1 MLKTAAIF
9 GNGMILQ
16 QRSIVAVFGETDCD
30 FVEAKWENSDS
41 TYEADIHDG
50 KWLIKLHTEEA
61 TPIPSKEQIDSKNQI
76 DSEENGGSA
85 FEEKD
90 ESEVRT
96 YTLVITGKKNGKE
109 TDRVTFS
116 DIIFGEVWFAGGQS
130 NMELELKDSFK
141 GEEVANSNDYDYIR
155 FYNVPKC
162 PVIDEELYRC
172 EAESSWQ
179 KAKGEPSRYMS
190 AVGFYFA
197 RKLQK
202 SLGVPVGIIDCY
214 WGGTSATCWMT
225 KEKTED
231 IAQVKE
237 YIEEWDEVCRSKSDE
252 VFDKEMADYQ
262 ASADDWVA
270 RLEEL
275 RKKDPNADWDV
286 INEVVGPYPWP
297 LPRGR
302 KSPFR
307 PFGLHETMVKRVAP
321 YTVKGFIYYQGEED
335 CVRASFY
342 SKLNAKVIE
351 QWREDFALP
360 DSVVEASE
368 KPFYLTQLPAYKG
381 GEENS
386 DSCWIDIREQQAICA
401 ATTPETG
408 IAVIIDSGEQE
419 NIHPLDKKTPGYRL
433 AEQALL
439 NTYKSEDGVKNC
451 VLKEAKFEGDECE
464 LIFEGTYGALCY
476 RETDGKKLTADGEN
490 VLLVRAIDSNNRIKD
505 GTVLG
510 FEISSDGE
518 NYYAPEI
525 FLKKDREDRLILKA
539 GGKLAGKDISD
550 VRYGWINYGVVNMYN
565 KAGVPLMPFR
575 KKKV

>member
-237 YIEEWDEVCRSKSDE
+237 FAKEV
-252 VFDKEMADYQ
+252 
-262 ASADDWVA
+262 
-270 RLEEL
+270 
-275 RKKDPNADWDV
+275 KK
-286 INEVVGPYPWP
+286 
-297 LPRGR
+297 
-302 KSPFR
+302 FR
-307 PFGLHETMVKRVAP
+307 
-321 YTVKGFIYYQGEED
+321 IY
-335 CVRASFY
+335 R
-342 SKLNAKVIE
+342 
-351 QWREDFALP
+351 
-360 DSVVEASE
+360 
-368 KPFYLTQLPAYKG
+368 
-381 GEENS
+381 
-386 DSCWIDIREQQAICA
+386 
-401 ATTPETG
+401 
-408 IAVIIDSGEQE
+408 
-419 NIHPLDKKTPGYRL
+419 
-433 AEQALL
+433 
-439 NTYKSEDGVKNC
+439 
-451 VLKEAKFEGDECE
+451 
-464 LIFEGTYGALCY
+464 
-476 RETDGKKLTADGEN
+476 
-490 VLLVRAIDSNNRIKD
+490 
-505 GTVLG
+505 
-510 FEISSDGE
+510 
-518 NYYAPEI
+518 
-525 FLKKDREDRLILKA
+525 
-539 GGKLAGKDISD
+539 
-550 VRYGWINYGVVNMYN
+550 
-565 KAGVPLMPFR
+565 
-575 KKKV
+575 